1 MELPAATLKAADAR
15 LHALLLLQPE
25 SQDAST
31 ASKAQ
36 DTAGWAT
43 DGVKAAAHTVT
54 RKAKEALGM
63 EKPSAG
69 PHTGESQE
77 PAGAMESR
85 SLISSCHWGDL
96 SPPPPHLVACIC

>member
-1 MELPAATLKAADAR
+1 MLIAADAR
-15 LHALLLLQPE
+15 LTAMLLLQPE

-36 DTAGWAT
+36 NTAGWAT

-69 PHTGESQE
+69 PHSGASQE

-85 SLISSCHWGDL
+85 
-96 SPPPPHLVACIC
+96 